1 MPKKCRHISC
11 SLVVVEIDYSAP
23 SNLGILVAGGT
34 SDTDGSSVLCSLESL
49 SRITNVWST
58 GNLAPL
64 PECLYDSCMVQLN
77 SSQIFYIGGYDRYDQ
92 ASPHTYFYN
101 PNTNEWSTGT
111 DMLIPRVAL
120 SCGIIKDSN
129 GRDTVIVAGGY
140 YGNYGSMARTEI
152 YNLDLD
158 KWEPGLSLPKEIHW
172 GHIMPHPQG
181 GIVLVVG
188 TSYFGTYNL
197 PNEIYYLNSS
207 SSKWSILTQKLQI
220 ARYAHAVINVPS
232 AFTEC

>member
-1 MPKKCRHISC
+1 
-11 SLVVVEIDYSAP
+11 
-23 SNLGILVAGGT
+23 LVAGGT
-34 SDTDGSSVLCSLESL
+34 SGISGTEGSSVLCSLESL
-49 SRITNVWST
+49 SRITNEWST

-64 PECLYDSCMVQLN
+64 PECLYDSCMVQVN
-77 SSQIFYIGGYDRYDQ
+77 SSQIFYVGGYDMHDQ

-140 YGNYGSMARTEI
+140 DGYRGSMSSAEI

-158 KWEPGLSLPKEIHW
+158 KWELGPSLPREIHW
-172 GHIMPHPQG
+172 GHIMPHPQV
-181 GIVLVVG
+181 GIVLVTG
-188 TSYFGTYNL
+188 TTYSGYYDL

-207 SSKWSILTQKLQI
+207 SSEWSILTQKLQI
-220 ARYAHAVINVPS
+220 PRYAHAVINVPS